1 MTSCPKTETCHP
13 EDIRRLWHSY
23 FGLCGL
29 DRVRKQNSG
38 GSINEM
44 VIYRFHYVIGQR
56 RSAFPAPSRAF
67 RSCSKESLLSST
79 EV

>member
-1 MTSCPKTETCHP
+1 
-13 EDIRRLWHSY
+13 
-23 FGLCGL
+23 
-29 DRVRKQNSG
+29 VRKQNAG
-38 GSINEM
+38 GGINEM

-56 RSAFPAPSRAF
+56 RSALPAPNRAF